1 MKLFTGWMMA
11 AGLALAATAA
21 QAQVPATEGAG
32 RPSYTP
38 VSDVGG
44 PTPGPYAAMQPEAPR
59 PGYGSGPTLLPPI
72 EVYTVVRESGFSPL
86 GIPHQRGFIYTIA
99 VIDRGGQDGRL
110 VIDARNGRV
119 LRFLPSHRMGDN
131 FSDDGLTY
139 GPPATPPP
147 TTKFSDAPRPPRSIP
162 HVASRAVPV
171 PKANPLA
178 AKPVPEAAQPQI
190 PAQQQSTAA
199 QPKSAQ
205 AQTPPP
211 AAVTTGAPQAPA
223 QAKPAPQIAP
233 TQEMPKVQELE

>member
-1 MKLFTGWMMA
+1 MKLFTGWMVA

-21 QAQVPATEGAG
+21 QAQFPATEGAG

-38 VSDVGG
+38 ASDVGG
-44 PTPGPYAAMQPEAPR
+44 PTPGPYAAMPPEAPR

-119 LRFLPSHRMGDN
+119 LRFVPSHGMGDN
-131 FSDDGLTY
+131 FNDDGLTY
-139 GPPATPPP
+139 GPPATLPPM
-147 TTKFSDAPRPPRSIP
+147 TDFRDAPRPPRTIP

-178 AKPVPEAAQPQI
+178 TKPLSEAAQPQM

-199 QPKSAQ
+199 QPKSTQ

-211 AAVTTGAPQAPA
+211 APAALTAGAAQV
-223 QAKPAPQIAP
+223 QAKPAPQIAA
-233 TQEMPKVQELE
+233 TQEMPKVQGLE